1 MRGAT
6 DFAPKVYKLFDPSGA
21 NSKNAAVVHE
31 RVSYASLNWGIYRAM
46 RHGDIS
52 QPMIG

>member
-21 NSKNAAVVHE
+21 NSKNAAVP
-31 RVSYASLNWGIYRAM
+31 SWKAASWTAG
-46 RHGDIS
+46 
-52 QPMIG
+52 